1 MSWQLSFAFQKASH
15 KLQLDQV
22 IVTIELKKGL

>member
-1 MSWQLSFAFQKASH
+1 MSWQLSFAFQKGPH
-15 KLQLDQV
+15 KQQLGQV